1 VPRPPRQTR
10 RLPPSAADEAPP
22 ALRGRRGPS
31 RARVRRPDPPIR
43 LRSGRL
49 QVANSPAASK
59 RVAKGDFA
67 TSLPTPGPG
76 TSRSQPPGARMSTR
90 SQPPGARA
98 TTRSQPPGAWVITG
112 SQSAG
117 ARVAGARVRWW
128 SPGAKEAPKPTRELA
143 AADLRRVGGLLGPQ
157 TAKRQ
162 QRVRTRGGF
171 GVLLAPNL
179 PHVWGAV
186 ISWRIGVSFRGRDS
200 AAPPCVWARNALR
213 RWGFRTP
220 FRSGSQSFSLLTYSG
235 DQTQRVGCVRL
246 GHEQVSEALGIPD

>member
-1 VPRPPRQTR
+1 
-10 RLPPSAADEAPP
+10 
-22 ALRGRRGPS
+22 
-31 RARVRRPDPPIR
+31 
-43 LRSGRL
+43 
-49 QVANSPAASK
+49 VANSPAASK

-76 TSRSQPPGARMSTR
+76 TSRSQPPGAR
-90 SQPPGARA
+90 A
-98 TTRSQPPGAWVITG
+98 
-112 SQSAG
+112 
-117 ARVAGARVRWW
+117 RWW
-128 SPGAKEAPKPTRELA
+128 SPGAKEAPKPTRDLA

-157 TAKRQ
+157 PAKRQ

-179 PHVWGAV
+179 PHVGGAV

-220 FRSGSQSFSLLTYSG
+220 FRSGSQSFPLLTYSG
-235 DQTQRVGCVRL
+235 DQTQRIGCARP
-246 GHEQVSEALGIPD
+246 GHEQVSGALEIPD